1 MTNKQVPS
9 DAAARSRIGER
20 LHTRGLW
27 VACWLVALLLG
38 LAQLWTVRLVLNG
51 DNTQNLDMAGA
62 VSRGQWSEAING
74 LWSPLYPTLLGLALR
89 IFRPSRSWEI
99 PFAHLVVNFAVYTAA
114 LGCFSFFLLGLL
126 RAHRNA
132 ASNTSSPE
140 SESFP
145 EWAWI
150 TLGFALFI
158 WTTLQ
163 MIHLVFLN
171 ADLCVAAL
179 DYLAAGLLLR
189 IHIKPA
195 GWRAFLLLGFVL
207 GLGYWA
213 KAPMF
218 LMAFAFMFAG
228 LLAAGNLRIAFP
240 RLAASL
246 LIFLVV
252 ASPLVLAQSRKYGHF
267 TFGDSATINYACFL
281 DGVNEVNWVGQP
293 PDSGTPKHA
302 PQKLLDEPPVYSY
315 ASHLKGT
322 YPPMYDLAYWDA
334 GMKAHFTLRGQVSAS
349 LAVLLIYFQLFPL
362 RQGAIIGA
370 IVALLVLSGPWRSTL
385 RNLTKY
391 SFVWL
396 PPLAALCMY
405 ALVHV
410 EPRMI
415 AGYTVLLWLGLLSGI
430 RLPPSPEFK
439 RIASALAISMIFVL
453 CVQIAGREV
462 SDFAKRMNDAQRVN
476 WAVAGKLRQMGVVPG
491 DLIASAG
498 DTNNA
503 SWHHLLGVS
512 IVAET
517 PDTSKES
524 FWWAGDP
531 QVKAQVFQ
539 AFAKAGAKA
548 VVADRMPLPGWS
560 ADWQQIG
567 DTRYFVHFLR

>member
-1 MTNKQVPS
+1 MPNKQAPS
-9 DAAARSRIGER
+9 DAAAPSQTSER
-20 LHTRGLW
+20 FHTRGLW
-27 VACWLVALLLG
+27 IACWLVALLLG
-38 LAQLWTVRLVLNG
+38 LVQLWVVRRVLNG

-62 VSRGQWSEAING
+62 IARGHWGEAING
-74 LWSPLYPTLLGLALR
+74 LWSPLYPMLLGLALK

-99 PFAHLVVNFAVYTAA
+99 PFAHLVVNSAVYTAA

-132 ASNTSSPE
+132 ASNASSAE

-171 ADLCVAAL
+171 ADLCVAAFVYL
-179 DYLAAGLLLR
+179 DAGLLLR
-189 IHIKPA
+189 IRLKPA
-195 GWRAFLLLGFVL
+195 GWRAYLLLGFAL

-228 LLAAGNLRIAFP
+228 LLAAGNLRIALP

-246 LIFLVV
+246 LIFLMV

-267 TFGDSATINYACFL
+267 TFGDSGALNYAFHV
-281 DGVNEVNWVGQP
+281 DGVAGVNWVGQP
-293 PDSGTPKHA
+293 PGSGTPKHA

-322 YPPMYDLAYWDA
+322 YPPMYDPAYWDA
-334 GMKAHFTLRGQVSAS
+334 GMKAHFTLRGQVSAT
-349 LAVLLIYFQLFPL
+349 LAVMLVYFQLFPL
-362 RQGAIIGA
+362 RQGVMIGA
-370 IVALLVLSGPWRSTL
+370 ILALLVLSGPWRSTL
-385 RNLTKY
+385 RNLTKS
-391 SFVWL
+391 SFLWL

-415 AGYTVLLWLGLLSGI
+415 AGYTALLWLGLLSGI

-453 CVQIAGREV
+453 CVQIAGREI
-462 SDFAKRMNDAQRVN
+462 SDFAKRMNDAELVN
-476 WAVAGKLRQMGVVPG
+476 WVVAEKLRQMGVVPG
-491 DLIASAG
+491 DLMASAG

-517 PDTSKES
+517 PDTGKER

-531 QVKAQVFQ
+531 RVKAQVFQ

-548 VVADRMPLPGWS
+548 VVADRMPLPDWS

-567 DTRYFVHFLR
+567 NTPYFVHLLR